1 MRKSAIGDFIDLLSS
16 FVRNEQKARRKFCTS
31 YNAYWQW
38 VKKICFIISFI
49 STTSESAY
57 IPLYIYNI
65 FTMRRIFLSFMIKY
79 NTENLITRITESSK
93 GGELYG

>member
-16 FVRNEQKARRKFCTS
+16 FVRNEQKARRKILCFIQCLL
-31 YNAYWQW
+31 AMGE
-38 VKKICFIISFI
+38 KICFIISFI

-57 IPLYIYNI
+57 IPLYIYNL